1 MANLIAIEINDE
13 DVLVVAARTSGK
25 RLQFIKVFDVNVEP
39 NDTDAVIAG
48 KLKKSLGDHGVPRG
62 ETIVVLGRQRIEMR
76 DISVP
81 PAPENE
87 LPEMVRFQARN
98 DFSSFNENWALDYVP
113 FDCKPNQPQ
122 RVLASAVSPQLMDQT
137 KQVVDGAGLKLSKMV
152 LRPYSTCELFRAEL
166 GDHKVRMIIDPNDEQ
181 VDLTLVIGT
190 ELLATRTVPTPK
202 DYESE
207 DVARKLVGQI
217 RRTITSTSGLLEGGQ
232 LEEFLIVGAETRLP
246 HMKQLLN
253 ENFEQTV
260 TFVDPY
266 TTAPGIS
273 DVAKNM
279 PEHPDRFAALIG
291 ALIRE
296 ASSQAHTIDFVNPR
310 RPIAGNRNR
319 SRALLWGGMAAAL
332 LICMSLVGWWL
343 LSSQDARIAELNQD
357 LTGLR
362 NINKGDRNLPGVD
375 QITGEVNLIDEWQN
389 KNINWLDELYEF
401 SKRFETPDDAI
412 VDSMMLSANEKIV
425 GLTIKGRVNSIATG
439 SVLKNNLTGRPY
451 LVTAGRTEE
460 QPDDKDY
467 PIKVESMSVELTT
480 DLNKT
485 IETINQMSRE
495 RLQNDLAP
503 ADPEI
508 SPTEKQDPSSPSSNQ

>member
-1 MANLIAIEINDE
+1 
-13 DVLVVAARTSGK
+13 
-25 RLQFIKVFDVNVEP
+25 
-39 NDTDAVIAG
+39 
-48 KLKKSLGDHGVPRG
+48 
-62 ETIVVLGRQRIEMR
+62 
-76 DISVP
+76 
-81 PAPENE
+81 
-87 LPEMVRFQARN
+87 
-98 DFSSFNENWALDYVP
+98 
-113 FDCKPNQPQ
+113 
-122 RVLASAVSPQLMDQT
+122 
-137 KQVVDGAGLKLSKMV
+137 
-152 LRPYSTCELFRAEL
+152 
-166 GDHKVRMIIDPNDEQ
+166 
-181 VDLTLVIGT
+181 LTLVIGT
-190 ELLATRTVPTPK
+190 ELLATRTVRTPK

-217 RRTITSTSGLLEGGQ
+217 RRTITSTAGLLEGGQ
-232 LEEFLIVGAETRLP
+232 LEEFLIVGAEDRLP

-253 ENFEQTV
+253 DNFEQTV

-273 DVAKNM
+273 DVSKNM

-296 ASSQAHTIDFVNPR
+296 ASGQAHSIDFVNPR
-310 RPIAGNRNR
+310 RPIASNSSR
-319 SRALLWGGMAAAL
+319 SRTLVLGGMAAAL

-343 LSSQDARIAELNQD
+343 LSSQEARISELNQN
-357 LTGLR
+357 LAGLR
-362 NINKGDRNLPGVD
+362 NINKGDRNQPGVE
-375 QITGEVNLIDEWQN
+375 QITGEVNMLDEWQT

-412 VDSMMLSANEKIV
+412 VDSMTLSANQRVV

-439 SVLKNNLTGRPY
+439 SVLKNNLTARPY